1 MFQREQMLV
10 SRDNKVSFGRY
21 GAFEDTIV
29 RFIRKKMKAG
39 LGFYK

>member
-1 MFQREQMLV
+1 MFI

-39 LGFYK
+39 AGFL